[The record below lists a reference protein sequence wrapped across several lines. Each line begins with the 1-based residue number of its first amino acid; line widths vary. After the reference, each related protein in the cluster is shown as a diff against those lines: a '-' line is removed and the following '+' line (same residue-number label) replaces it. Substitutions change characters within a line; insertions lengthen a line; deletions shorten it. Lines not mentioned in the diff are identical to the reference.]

1 MRQMKRLVSQVEFR
15 MVGKTR
21 SQYIKVSNWPKAKRM
36 ADKMAANPTRY
47 EYAVARQYDALVL
60 A

>member
-1 MRQMKRLVSQVEFR
+1 MKRLVSQVEFR

-21 SQYIKVSNWPKAKRM
+21 SQYIKVSSWPKAKRM
-36 ADKMAANPTRY
+36 ADKMAANPKY
-47 EYAVARQYDALVL
+47 EDVVAKQYDALVL

>member
-21 SQYIKVSNWPKAKRM
+21 SQYIKVSSWPKAKRM
-36 ADKMAANPTRY
+36 ADKMAANPKY
-47 EYAVARQYDALVL
+47 EDVVAKQYDALVL